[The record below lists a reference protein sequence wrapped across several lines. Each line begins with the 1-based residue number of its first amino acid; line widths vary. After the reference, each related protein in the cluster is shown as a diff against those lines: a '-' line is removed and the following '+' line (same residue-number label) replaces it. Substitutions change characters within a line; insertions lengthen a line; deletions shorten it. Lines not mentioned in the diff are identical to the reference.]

1 MRQYITGAL
10 VTLGVLCV
18 IYLFT
23 HIKTVEKRV
32 DCGVVSHATSANKMG
47 EIKYHTIL
55 SCDDGYLRDIEGLEY
70 YVLPIGTRTNYTTYN
85 LKWK

>member
-10 VTLGVLCV
+10 VTLGLLGV
-18 IYLFT
+18 IYLFS
-23 HIKTVEKRV
+23 HIKTIEERVECR
-32 DCGVVSHATSANKMG
+32 VVSHATSANKMG

-55 SCDDGYLRDIEGLEY
+55 SCEDGYLRDIEGLEY
-70 YVLPIGTRTNYTTYN
+70 YVLPIDARTNYTKIY